1 MTLRQVYSS
10 ISLLL
15 CFILVCG
22 GEETEAMS
30 SRIQAVSV
38 DTTKTLAIQIIE
50 GALSDKNPRIRT
62 KAIEVVSTCKTTSLM
77 PKVLHLAD
85 DPIVPVR
92 FSAVVAIGDSN
103 YKRGIVT
110 LKRLL
115 EDKNKNIR
123 IASAY
128 SMVKLGNAE
137 FIQVVRD
144 AMRDVDSTV
153 QANAVWF
160 LGKLSDKSALPLL
173 YAAKDNLDIDDK
185 VRFQAVEAIAMI
197 GDENIYPKI
206 WTMLLSTYAD
216 DRVMGI
222 KTMGALGSTKTS
234 KASNA
239 LISMLDDDVP
249 EVRLA
254 AAEQLGLLGD
264 KSGQVVVEG
273 YFAKPPSERN
283 KNEIERQDVFAALA
297 IGRIGTKSL
306 KAHLPVLLKSE
317 SKQVRLAAAKS
328 ALLLAK

>member
-1 MTLRQVYSS
+1 MNLRRAYFSV
-10 ISLLL
+10 SLLL
-15 CFILVCG
+15 CFILVCRG
-22 GEETEAMS
+22 QETGAVDS
-30 SRIQAVSV
+30 QKLAVSA
-38 DTTKTLAIQIIE
+38 DTTKILAIRIIE
-50 GALSDKNPRIRT
+50 KALSDKNPHIRSN
-62 KAIEVVSTCKTTSLM
+62 AVEVVSTCKITDLM

-92 FSAVVAIGDSN
+92 FSAVVAIGDNN

-110 LKRLL
+110 IKRLL
-115 EDKNKNIR
+115 EDKNKNVS

-128 SMVKLGNAE
+128 SMVKLGNVE
-137 FIQVVRD
+137 FVQVVRD
-144 AMRDVDSTV
+144 AMKDADPTV
-153 QANAVWF
+153 QANTAWF

-222 KTMGALGSTKTS
+222 KAMGALGSTKAS
-234 KASNA
+234 KATNA
-239 LISMLDDDVP
+239 LITMLDDDVP
-249 EVRLA
+249 EVKLA
-254 AAEQLGLLGD
+254 AAEQLGILRD
-264 KSGQVVVEG
+264 KSGQVVLEE
-273 YFAKPPSERN
+273 YFAKPPPERN
-283 KNEIERQDVFAALA
+283 KNEIEHQDFLAALA

-306 KAHLPVLLKSE
+306 KAKLPILLKSE